1 MTRFAGD
8 SSGMQY
14 SNSYSLSL
22 IGNNNE
28 LYGIGHHLRE
38 QGAIPKTKNLNEIVE
53 MYMHLNAISIGTD
66 AGSVMAATLA
76 GGGVCPL
83 DYKKV
88 HQEIQFATI

>member
-1 MTRFAGD
+1 
-8 SSGMQY
+8 MQY